1 MPEVRGPGLKLFG
14 RTIPLPEAQGEA
26 AEKPS
31 SPPVNV
37 SVEDKFEGRCEGGPE
52 EAGQDPPCPRC
63 NSSNTKFCYYNNYN
77 VNQPRHFC
85 KNCQRYWTAGGTMRN
100 VPVGAGR
107 RKNKSTGLH
116 SRHSGAVK
124 PAVAVARPARSGDN
138 AGEPSCA
145 SSSLTASTGL
155 EGEFPD
161 GEEQAAAVLHG
172 ADAGLPPPPPPPPV
186 HCYPWPVG
194 WNGASAAAAA
204 AAVPFPLLPTFFWS
218 CMSAWPAS
226 PAWAAAPWAGPAS
239 PAAVAPSSACA
250 AAGKVA
256 ETSSIWV
263 PKTLRIDDPDEA
275 AKSSIWATLGINPD
289 PRSAAAA
296 SLEASIPNPP
306 PPPAS
311 PPETAALWKGSRSLT
326 STQPPSLARRP
337 SRRAPK
343 LPPPNPPAAVG
354 DLQGMDLTPVSS

>member
-1 MPEVRGPGLKLFG
+1 MEFL
-14 RTIPLPEAQGEA
+14 
-26 AEKPS
+26 EKR
-31 SPPVNV
+31 
-37 SVEDKFEGRCEGGPE
+37 EE
-52 EAGQDPPCPRC
+52 EAEYSELDASSTVCCENEDSPKVEEEEEGDTAMVEQGKTKSLKGDLKVALKKPDKILPCPRC

-116 SRHSGAVK
+116 SRHSGAPK

-155 EGEFPD
+155 EGELPY

-172 ADAGLPPPPPPPPV
+172 ADAGLPPPPPV

-194 WNGASAAAAA
+194 WNGASAAAAAA

-289 PRSAAAA
+289 PKIRSGGIFRGFDPKSAAATGIA
-296 SLEASIPNPP
+296 AGDRRPLEGLQVPHVNP
-306 PPPAS
+306 
-311 PPETAALWKGSRSLT
+311 AALSRSQAFKE
-326 STQPPSLARRP
+326 ST
-337 SRRAPK
+337 
-343 LPPPNPPAAVG
+343 
-354 DLQGMDLTPVSS
+354 